1 MGVLEQIGD
10 QQTDAKNFRA
20 SASGWFADVR
30 HCMSTGRNGR
40 ECDGEPTT
48 PDRLVV
54 GHCSQLQPLDDGHSA
69 MSASK

>member
-30 HCMSTGRNGR
+30 PCMLTGRNGR
-40 ECDGEPTT
+40 GSD
-48 PDRLVV
+48 
-54 GHCSQLQPLDDGHSA
+54 SKQ
-69 MSASK
+69 ASLHRRIIGLM